1 MPLWGRRLLQLPLM
15 SNEFFN
21 FLRNLVITLTLSF
34 IPSLLLIRFLYK
46 RDKSPDAHDILFR
59 TFFLGFAGAIPVLI
73 ITFPLA
79 PFFYKFQNPMLAA
92 IYWSVFC
99 AAVPEEII
107 KFLIIL
113 KYSSKKSAFD
123 EPMDGIVYGVTASLG
138 FATIESI
145 MHITKIGYG
154 IALTRAIMAVPAHA
168 CFGAIMGYFIGMA
181 HFHKKGGTA
190 IWFGL
195 LVAIFLHSLYD
206 FPLIANQI
214 WDLNTNDPINFS
226 IKIGFFTLFAT
237 TFVFLILWTIRI
249 INKVNK
255 E

>member
-1 MPLWGRRLLQLPLM
+1 MD
-15 SNEFFN
+15 SEYFN

-34 IPSLLLIRFLYK
+34 IPSLLLLRFLYK
-46 RDKSPDAHDILFR
+46 RDENPEPHGILLR

-99 AAVPEEII
+99 AAIPEEII

-145 MHITKIGYG
+145 MHIAKTGYA

-168 CFGAIMGYFIGMA
+168 CFGAVMGYFIGMA
-181 HFHKKGGTA
+181 HFHKKGKNCYLVWASYRYFPAKEKEKVQTSNDTFFNSAG
-190 IWFGL
+190 IWETREITL
-195 LVAIFLHSLYD
+195 KSLREK
-206 FPLIANQI
+206 AWKRN
-214 WDLNTNDPINFS
+214 
-226 IKIGFFTLFAT
+226 
-237 TFVFLILWTIRI
+237 
-249 INKVNK
+249 
-255 E
+255 